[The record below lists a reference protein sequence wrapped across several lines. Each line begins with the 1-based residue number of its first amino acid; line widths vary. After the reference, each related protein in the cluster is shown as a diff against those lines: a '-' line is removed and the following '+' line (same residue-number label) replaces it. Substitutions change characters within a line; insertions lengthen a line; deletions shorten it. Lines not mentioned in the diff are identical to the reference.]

1 MEVQSDSFSRTKM
14 SMPVVQ
20 HESAVRFCRP
30 RPPSTRTSDV
40 GAYLFEGAR
49 ECLHPPVG
57 VEAVRMGRESSTNLE
72 QAALSFLSAI
82 DPERGIDAALFLR
95 RTGLV
100 LASWTREGI
109 RLDVV
114 SVMAATMLAS
124 IQATSFLIGAAIMA
138 GLKHPV
144 RRRIYDHLV
153 RLPGDHFRSV
163 ARSLDIAIGTAR
175 YHLAALLR
183 DGLVYREDTNGRARY
198 YVKAGAADVNR
209 LYAQHWEFR
218 DVRLRIVGALR
229 RLERAQPA
237 TISKVLGISRQLVS
251 YHLVRLEKAGRVRRE
266 GSLYRLVAPGPARG
280 AHDGKVRLGTK
291 P

>member
-1 MEVQSDSFSRTKM
+1 LGVFVIQDTSPSAYGFLGTVEAIDYVLRSFSRM
-14 SMPVVQ
+14 S
-20 HESAVRFCRP
+20 
-30 RPPSTRTSDV
+30 
-40 GAYLFEGAR
+40 GA
-49 ECLHPPVG
+49 
-57 VEAVRMGRESSTNLE
+57 
-72 QAALSFLSAI
+72 I
-82 DPERGIDAALFLR
+82 
-95 RTGLV
+95 
-100 LASWTREGI
+100 
-109 RLDVV
+109 
-114 SVMAATMLAS
+114 S

-163 ARSLDIAIGTAR
+163 ARSLDIAVGTAR

-266 GSLYRLVAPGPARG
+266 GSLYRLVSPGPARG
-280 AHDGKVRLGTK
+280 THDGKVRLGTK